1 MELAL
6 VFATGAL
13 VTAGL
18 AALIRWWVTVLLE
31 RRGRLLDRWRRSWFH
46 PEREVGFFLEALLI
60 VSFLATFTRSYGLPT
75 WGALALFVVWA
86 LHLPVDF
93 WTWARVRLRPEATF
107 ALHQRGFFLLA
118 RGPLWLRAA
127 GGLLAAGSYLL
138 VPPLRVVFDFPMG
151 FLVASLQAFFS

>member
-1 MELAL
+1 M
-6 VFATGAL
+6 FAAGAL

-31 RRGRLLDRWRRSWFH
+31 RRGRRLDRWRRPWFH

-60 VSFLATFTRSYGLPT
+60 VSFLATFTRSYGVPT

-86 LHLPVDF
+86 LHLPADS
-93 WTWARVRLRPEATF
+93 WTWVRVRLSPQATST
-107 ALHQRGFFLLA
+107 LHQRGFFLLDC
-118 RGPLWLRAA
+118 GPLWLRAA

-138 VPPLRVVFDFPMG
+138 APPLRAVFDLPMG
-151 FLVASLQAFFS
+151 FLVASLQALFS